1 MHKAA
6 SETYHETCSAFLLR
20 EVIWIIMRFKFSI
33 LLKEFENFG
42 FLMISIASIL
52 LSTYYTSYL
61 QYDQKCIFISSYPAF
76 LLFLWDQEQDPVD
89 RSLFLWLMSFL
100 MVIFYKKIE
109 VTSSGKLVSSF
120 QKLSLKNFLNTT
132 ILLTLCFSSTTLL
145 PWFHP
150 NSPPKSEKIDQEWR
164 NFLKL
169 PS

>member
-76 LLFLWDQEQDPVD
+76 LPFSWDQEKDPVD
-89 RSLFLWLMSFL
+89 RSLLWLKSFFNVYL
-100 MVIFYKKIE
+100 KKIR
-109 VTSSGKLVSSF
+109 KLDYPLLENYFLVFRKCRSEIFWTAQLSSSF
-120 QKLSLKNFLNTT
+120 FIFLLQLFFHNF
-132 ILLTLCFSSTTLL
+132 ILTLLQ
-145 PWFHP
+145 
-150 NSPPKSEKIDQEWR
+150 KMRK
-164 NFLKL
+164 
-169 PS
+169 